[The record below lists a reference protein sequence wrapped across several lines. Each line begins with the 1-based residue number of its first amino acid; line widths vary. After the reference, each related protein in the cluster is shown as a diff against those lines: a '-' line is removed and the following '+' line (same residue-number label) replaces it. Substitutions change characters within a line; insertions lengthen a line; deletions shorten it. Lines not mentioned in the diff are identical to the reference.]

1 MAVKNNL
8 IKFGLLTALLFIM
21 GSCTK
26 EKESISNVIIGK
38 WEWIKTIIPYGGQE
52 SNPQI
57 SGFTQTLEFKSNDK
71 MYEYKNDLLINSSN
85 YTVEINPSNPKNYKL
100 TNSTILN
107 SQFYFERDTL
117 IFSEAYVD
125 GPVYYYI
132 RKQ

>member
-1 MAVKNNL
+1 
-8 IKFGLLTALLFIM
+8 M

-26 EKESISNVIIGK
+26 EKETISNVIIGK

-52 SNPQI
+52 SNPQT

-85 YTVEINPSNPKNYKL
+85 YTVEINPSNPKDYKL
-100 TNSTILN
+100 INSTILN
-107 SQFYFERDTL
+107 SHFYFERDTL

-125 GPVYYYI
+125 GPVYYYV